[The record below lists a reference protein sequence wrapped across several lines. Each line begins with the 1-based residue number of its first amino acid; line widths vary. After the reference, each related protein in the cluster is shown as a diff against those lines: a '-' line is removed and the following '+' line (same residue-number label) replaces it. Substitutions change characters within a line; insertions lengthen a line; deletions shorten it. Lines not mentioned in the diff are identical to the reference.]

1 MDQIENGWIV
11 SAKAAEVPQRTFY
24 RKDVEQ
30 AIAILKVLA
39 ENPEAEI
46 KE

>member
-24 RKDVEQ
+24 RKELDQ
-30 AIAILKVLA
+30 AIAILKVL
-39 ENPEAEI
+39 PRI
-46 KE
+46 LKRRSKK